1 MTLLLSCRNLA
12 KAFGDLQ
19 VLRNVQLD
27 IAKGDRIGLVGCNGA
42 GKTTLAQLLYGT
54 VKPDTGVITC
64 FGDSIDIG
72 YLKKST
78 SYSVQMFSEMSVCM
92 LEKDGASSFMTATS
106 MMGVRQVQSW
116 EMERARHLSGGERTK
131 LALAHIWSTR
141 PHLLLLDEPT
151 NHLDLD
157 GVEWLIRE
165 LNSYDGSMLVISH
178 DRYFLDRTVQRT
190 IELEDGVAHEY
201 MGNYSAYRDEK
212 ARRYQNQLHQYET
225 EQKYKAK
232 IEVEIN
238 RLEQWSSKAHRE
250 AGKVGKMAEMRT
262 GIKEFYRTKAK
273 KMDRQVKSRIK
284 RLRRIECEGIQKPR
298 KEQQIYF
305 EFDHPDKRGRRML
318 EANRIHKSA
327 GNKLLFQDS
336 SFTVQRGDRIGLLGP
351 NGCGKSTLIRMLIGQ
366 LQPDRGEIWL
376 SPSIKPAYLSQELD
390 DMDVEQCA
398 LEWYGYDS
406 DSLAEV
412 RTVLAQMGI
421 EAEMLM
427 KPMKQLSLGERMR
440 LKIANLIVNRSDV
453 LVLDEPTN
461 HLDLQSRTQ
470 LEETLTSYSG
480 TMLIA
485 SHDRYF
491 LERVCQKWLVFH
503 DGKVTLSQRSLS
515 QAVQVGDDGQG
526 SDQMASSDEVYDRL
540 MVEHKLSHILAELSL
555 CKPGDKKYT
564 VLDEEYRLW
573 LHRKKHLDQSRHK

>member
-1 MTLLLSCRNLA
+1 MTLLLSCRKLA

-54 VKPDTGVITC
+54 EKPDAGVITC
-64 FGDSIDIG
+64 YGDSIDIG
-72 YLKKST
+72 YLRQST
-78 SYSVQMFSEMSVCM
+78 SYSVQMFREMSECM
-92 LEKDGASSFMTATS
+92 LEKEGASSFMTATS
-106 MMGVRQVQSW
+106 MMGVSQVQSW
-116 EMERARHLSGGERTK
+116 EMERVRHMSGGERTK
-131 LALAHIWSTR
+131 MALAHIWSTR

-165 LNSYDGSMLVISH
+165 LNAYDGSMIVISH
-178 DRYFLDRTVQRT
+178 DRYFLDRTVQRI

-232 IEVEIN
+232 IEAEIL

-250 AGKVGKMAEMRT
+250 AGKVGKMIEMRT

-284 RLRRIECEGIQKPR
+284 RLRRLEYEGIQKPR
-298 KEQQIYF
+298 EEQQIYF
-305 EFDHPDKRGRRML
+305 EFDHPEKRGRRML
-318 EANRIHKSA
+318 EANRIRKSV

-366 LQPDRGEIWL
+366 LQPDKGEIWL
-376 SPSIKPAYLSQELD
+376 SPSIKPVYLSQELD
-390 DMDVEQCA
+390 ELDTEQCA
-398 LEWYGYDS
+398 LEWYDS
-406 DSLAEV
+406 ESLAEV

-421 EAEMLM
+421 ESAMLM
-427 KPMKQLSLGERMR
+427 KPMKRLSLGERMR
-440 LKIANLIVNRSDV
+440 FKIANLIVNHSDV

-491 LERVCQKWLVFH
+491 LERVCHKWLVFH
-503 DGKVTLSQRSLS
+503 DGKVTLSQRPLS
-515 QAVQVGDDGQG
+515 QAVQIG
-526 SDQMASSDEVYDRL
+526 SVDARRSEQMPSSIVVYDRL
-540 MVEHKLSHILAELSL
+540 MVEHKLSQVLAELSL
-555 CKPGDKKYT
+555 CKPGDKKYAA
-564 VLDEEYRLW
+564 LDKEYQLW
-573 LHRKKHLDQSRHK
+573 INRKKHLEQSNHN